1 MRNLLILAAAAS
13 ALLAPHYHQE
23 NARTR
28 IPLRPENTGQPPV
41 RRKSK
46 TANKIRVFMGY
57 ASDRKG
63 KGQKKRDASA
73 RRVKGWM

>member
-1 MRNLLILAAAAS
+1 MRKSLILAAALAMAS
-13 ALLAPHYHQE
+13 CGGIGVV
-23 NARTR
+23 RTNETE
-28 IPLRPENTGQPPV
+28 PAFPQLHEGV
-41 RRKSK
+41 KRRKSK

-73 RRVKGWM
+73 RRAKGW